1 MYVFLNGKLVE
12 ESKAQISIWERGF
25 LFGDGIFE
33 TLRSYNGKLFL
44 LTEHL
49 ERLFNSAKALN
60 LKLDFSPEEIEQA
73 CNQLL
78 EANQLKDA
86 RIRIT
91 LSRGRYDG
99 RLELEESS
107 STFLITAQA
116 LSPPDKEPK
125 SFKLVRVNFTL
136 SPDYPLAR
144 HKTLSYLPYLY
155 AYQQA
160 RSQNADEGLLFSSN
174 GFILEASRSNLF
186 FIKEQKLKT
195 PSLELPILPGITRA
209 KVIEIA
215 QSLGLEV
222 EEGFYQEEE
231 LLSGKAVFLTNSVF
245 PLVLVEQYQGKIF
258 SHQESFALVKR
269 IYSIYLKEAG
279 C

>member
-12 ESKAQISIWERGF
+12 EARAYLSIWERGF

-60 LKLDFSPEEIEQA
+60 LKPGFSPEQIEQA
-73 CNQLL
+73 CHQLL
-78 EANQLKDA
+78 EANQLRDA

-91 LSRGRYDG
+91 LSRGRFGG
-99 RLELEESS
+99 RLELEENS
-107 STFLITAQA
+107 STFLITARA
-116 LSPPDKEPK
+116 ISPPGQEPENL
-125 SFKLVRVNFTL
+125 KLVRVNFTL

-160 RSQNADEGLLFSSN
+160 RNQKADEGLLFSSS
-174 GFILEASRSNLF
+174 GFILEASRANLF

-222 EEGFYQEEE
+222 EESFYQEKE
-231 LLSGKAVFLTNSVF
+231 LLSADAVFLTNSVL
-245 PLVLVEQYQGKIF
+245 PLAVVEQYQGKIF
-258 SHQESFALVKR
+258 SHQESLALVKR

>member
-1 MYVFLNGKLVE
+1 MYVFLNGKLAE

-60 LKLDFSPEEIEQA
+60 LKLDFSPSQIEQA

-91 LSRGRYDG
+91 LSRGRYEG
-99 RLELEESS
+99 RLELEENS
-107 STFLITAQA
+107 STFLITARA
-116 LSPPDKEPK
+116 LPPPDKEPK

-160 RSQNADEGLLFSSN
+160 RSQNADEGLLFSTN
-174 GFILEASRSNLF
+174 GFILETSKANLF
-186 FIKEQKLKT
+186 FLKDQKLKT
-195 PSLELPILPGITRA
+195 PSLELPLLPGITRA

-215 QSLGLEV
+215 QKLGLEV
-222 EEGFYQEEE
+222 EESFYREEE
-231 LLSGKAVFLTNSVF
+231 LFQAQAIFLTNSIL
-245 PLVLVEQYQGKIF
+245 PLAVVEQYQKQVF
-258 SHQESFALVKR
+258 LNREALALVKK
-269 IYSIYLKEAG
+269 IYSIYLEEAYS
-279 C
+279 